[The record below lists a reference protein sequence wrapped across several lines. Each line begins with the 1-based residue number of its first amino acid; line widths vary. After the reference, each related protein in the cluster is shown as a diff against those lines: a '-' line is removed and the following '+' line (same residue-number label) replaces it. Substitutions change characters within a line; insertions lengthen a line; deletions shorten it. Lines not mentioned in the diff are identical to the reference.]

1 MRKIQNSLCLIFVV
15 LFCGCES
22 QRIEKR
28 QFVPPP
34 PPKIKP
40 PSPPPSFIPSTKRLA
55 EIQINPIPHP
65 FSLNGQVP
73 FVVWVDGKRLQLD
86 HSEIIQL
93 TKSLNIKYETPKD
106 TAEIHQGAGWQ
117 YPLTIN
123 E

>member
-1 MRKIQNSLCLIFVV
+1 MRKTQNSLCLIFVV

-22 QRIEKR
+22 QKIEKR
-28 QFVPPP
+28 QFIPPP

-40 PSPPPSFIPSTKRLA
+40 PSPPPSFIPSKKGLA

-86 HSEIIQL
+86 HSEIIEL
-93 TKSLNIKYETPKD
+93 TKSLNIKYEAPKD

-123 E
+123 K